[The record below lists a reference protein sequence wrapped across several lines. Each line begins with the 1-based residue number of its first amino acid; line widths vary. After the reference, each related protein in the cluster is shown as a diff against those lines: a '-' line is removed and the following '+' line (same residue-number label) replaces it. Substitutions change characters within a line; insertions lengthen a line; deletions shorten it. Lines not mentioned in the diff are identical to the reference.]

1 MFPSRDEVAS
11 RSSWTRWT
19 HFRRLVPGCFALSRE
34 SRTLPSVWVPSA
46 VGVPTRK
53 KCHLGDPVEFFGSIS
68 ARRGGAG
75 AAGSSSQA
83 GWTVLH
89 RGGEQFGAQAL
100 AAAPKGCP
108 GGHAPK
114 GPNGSVSFFFVYFAV
129 CVVLV
134 SV

>member
-1 MFPSRDEVAS
+1 MKEGAHVSLHPGD
-11 RSSWTRWT
+11 
-19 HFRRLVPGCFALSRE
+19 HF
-34 SRTLPSVWVPSA
+34 
-46 VGVPTRK
+46 
-53 KCHLGDPVEFFGSIS
+53 EFFGSIS

-83 GWTVLH
+83 GWTMLH
-89 RGGEQFGAQAL
+89 RGGEHFGAQAL

-114 GPNGSVSFFFVYFAV
+114 GPNGSLSLIFLHFAV

>member
-1 MFPSRDEVAS
+1 MTGSIYGVKVSFWGS
-11 RSSWTRWT
+11 
-19 HFRRLVPGCFALSRE
+19 G
-34 SRTLPSVWVPSA
+34 TLKIV
-46 VGVPTRK
+46 
-53 KCHLGDPVEFFGSIS
+53 IS

-83 GWTVLH
+83 GWTMLH
-89 RGGEQFGAQAL
+89 RGGEHFGAQAL

-114 GPNGSVSFFFVYFAV
+114 GPNGSLSLIFLHFAV

>member
-1 MFPSRDEVAS
+1 M
-11 RSSWTRWT
+11 
-19 HFRRLVPGCFALSRE
+19 
-34 SRTLPSVWVPSA
+34 
-46 VGVPTRK
+46 
-53 KCHLGDPVEFFGSIS
+53 S

-89 RGGEQFGAQAL
+89 LGGEQFGAQAL
-100 AAAPKGCP
+100 AAAPNGCP
-108 GGHAPK
+108 DGHAPK
-114 GPNGSVSFFFVYFAV
+114 GPNGSLSLIFLYFAV